1 MEDPTPRKQVGLA
14 LSGGAARGL
23 AHIGV
28 LSTLVRNRVPIDCI
42 AGCSAGAILGATYC
56 AGMSIRQI
64 HALAPYINWRRLATP
79 VKSEVGFLSFE
90 KLERWLVM
98 LLGDLEFAD
107 LRLPFAVVAMDMVSG
122 ERVII
127 RDGRIARAIRASCSV
142 PGIVTPVIIDGRLLG
157 DGGVVDNL
165 PVDVARDLG
174 ADFVIGVDVFEPYY
188 NRARGPLGKGLTAI
202 ETLVRNSGG
211 GVGRADF
218 LIAPRTAGKTY
229 IRFSHHKELVALGE
243 AAAESSLPYLNQ
255 HLRNWRSTQ
264 PGTLTNGG

>member
-1 MEDPTPRKQVGLA
+1 
-14 LSGGAARGL
+14 
-23 AHIGV
+23 
-28 LSTLVRNRVPIDCI
+28 
-42 AGCSAGAILGATYC
+42 
-56 AGMSIRQI
+56 
-64 HALAPYINWRRLATP
+64 
-79 VKSEVGFLSFE
+79 
-90 KLERWLVM
+90 
-98 LLGDLEFAD
+98 
-107 LRLPFAVVAMDMVSG
+107 MVSG

-188 NRARGPLGKGLTAI
+188 NRARGPLGKGLTAL

-211 GVGRADF
+211 GVGRADI

-229 IRFSHHKELVALGE
+229 VRFSHYKELVALGE

>member
-1 MEDPTPRKQVGLA
+1 MDMNGDSTPGKRSGLA

-28 LSTLVRNRVPIDCI
+28 LSVLVRNHVPIDCV

-56 AGMSIRQI
+56 AGMSINQI
-64 HALAPYINWRRLATP
+64 QALAPHIHWRRLATP
-79 VKSEVGFLSFE
+79 VKSDAGFLSLE
-90 KLERWLVM
+90 KLERWLIM

-107 LRLPFAVVAMDMVSG
+107 LQLPFAVVTMDMISG
-122 ERVII
+122 ERVVI
-127 RDGRIARAIRASCSV
+127 REGHVARAIRASCSV
-142 PGIVTPVIIDGRLLG
+142 PGIVAPVTIDGRLLG

-165 PVDVARDLG
+165 PVDAARDLG
-174 ADFVIGVDVFEPYY
+174 ADFVIGVDVFEPDYR
-188 NRARGPLGKGLTAI
+188 RARGPLGKGLTAL

-229 IRFSHHKELVALGE
+229 VRFSHYKELVALGE
-243 AAAESSLPYLNQ
+243 AAAKASLPCLKEYL
-255 HLRNWRSTQ
+255 RDWRSI
-264 PGTLTNGG
+264 